1 MTIDTFLKAGFTAM
15 LQREETKGQFSF
27 QSLCVCSLA
36 VHGNY
41 IVQMVRNYRSD
52 GLRNCPF
59 LLSNKHI
66 EEKMHNKKMQCSGS
80 QHEQYNR
87 VNCILSFISIIA
99 QVELPFCHAIIS
111 EIMST
116 FFFFKGGFPNF
127 I

>member
-1 MTIDTFLKAGFTAM
+1 MTIDTFLKADLAAM
-15 LQREETKGQFSF
+15 LQIEEIKGQFSF

-36 VHGNY
+36 VRGNY
-41 IVQMVRNYRSD
+41 TVQMVIRNYHSN

-66 EEKMHNKKMQCSGS
+66 EEKMHNKNMQCSGS

-99 QVELPFCHAIIS
+99 QVII
-111 EIMST
+111 EMRAL
-116 FFFFKGGFPNF
+116 
-127 I
+127 